1 MNFNERSFLHLVVSD
16 IDNTLLVD
24 DHISPG
30 QRGDEAALMQLKQEL
45 EAKPRILFG
54 VASGRSLTLVQSV
67 MARYPNLPVPEFLIV
82 DVGSQIY
89 WRDGENYISDDDFQS
104 HIRYGWNRTLLS
116 AKLGGLSFLEY
127 QEAEKQKP
135 MKLCFYTREGF
146 DLALVQEAL
155 EGLPCTILYSHGE
168 FLDILPER
176 ASKAQAISFVA
187 KKLGV
192 GVGAIAAAG
201 DSGNDCDMLEAFKG
215 IIVGNHAP
223 ELEVLRNCPEVFF
236 ASRNDA
242 AGVLEGL
249 RHYGFLPSV

>member
-67 MARYPNLPVPEFLIV
+67 MARYPNFPVPEFLIV

-135 MKLCFYTREGF
+135 MKLSFYTREGF

-155 EGLPCTILYSHGE
+155 EDLPCTIIYSHGE
-168 FLDILPER
+168 NLDILPKR
-176 ASKAQAISFVA
+176 ASKSQAIRFVSE
-187 KKLGV
+187 KLGV
-192 GVGAIAAAG
+192 AAEEVAVAG
-201 DSGNDCDMLEAFKG
+201 DSGNDRDMLTEYKG
-215 IIVGNHAP
+215 IAVGNYAQD
-223 ELEVLRNCPEVFF
+223 LEDLLGHPNVYF
-236 ASRNDA
+236 ANACYA

-249 RHYGFLPSV
+249 EHYGFLPRI